1 MSALEFFTG
10 FITISDDSVRNWVL
24 GAILLSVSGSV
35 AYAIGGR
42 LDYHGKSGF
51 YLWLITAVFV
61 YAAIAC
67 VIRAVLWLI
76 SLPWWIWAIVGG
88 VVFAASVAVI
98 AVALKKK
105 VGKRNES

>member
-10 FITISDDSVRNWVL
+10 FITISDDPVRNWIL
-24 GAILLSVSGSV
+24 GAILLSTSGSV

-51 YLWLITAVFV
+51 YLWLITAVVV

-76 SLPWWIWAIVGG
+76 ALSWWIWAIVGG
-88 VVFAASVAVI
+88 VVLAASVAVI
-98 AVALKKK
+98 AVVLKKK